1 MIHMGNSKQKEKK
14 KKKQTINI
22 LNDSQTWQENENFK
36 WQ

>member
-1 MIHMGNSKQKEKK
+1 MIHMGNSKQKEK